1 MVHASTATIVT
12 VKEGGVISLRAAGP
26 LQKKMVHKEL
36 LRALDIRALLC
47 RLSKT
52 VTASVVFYITSLS
65 FTKISILLLY
75 RRIFPNRNF
84 HAVLWAVGGFVT
96 AYTVANVLYIIFG
109 CHPIQAVFNP
119 LTKGK
124 CINGEAAILA
134 VATMTIVTDFI
145 ILLLPLPLVWKLHL
159 PKIRKFQ
166 LTLIFLLGIFAI
178 VASIY
183 RATQIRIGSKVDLS
197 YDSTNR
203 AIWSGV
209 EICTAIVCANLA
221 ILRPVLK
228 FLFTRTGLTAAT
240 PGTSRGTAGGTGSGW
255 RHRWLRWT
263 AAPAASEASKD
274 GRFHRLEHHPGP
286 LSSDDLERQKYE
298 GIIMPALTSPVKSPQ
313 MPETTHF

>member
-1 MVHASTATIVT
+1 MQRS
-12 VKEGGVISLRAAGP
+12 
-26 LQKKMVHKEL
+26 
-36 LRALDIRALLC
+36 
-47 RLSKT
+47 
-52 VTASVVFYITSLS
+52 
-65 FTKISILLLY
+65 
-75 RRIFPNRNF
+75 
-84 HAVLWAVGGFVT
+84 
-96 AYTVANVLYIIFG
+96 
-109 CHPIQAVFNP
+109 
-119 LTKGK
+119 
-124 CINGEAAILA
+124 
-134 VATMTIVTDFI
+134 
-145 ILLLPLPLVWKLHL
+145 
-159 PKIRKFQ
+159 
-166 LTLIFLLGIFAI
+166 AI

-197 YDSTNR
+197 CRLYSVSCFGTTLTILLPDDSTNR